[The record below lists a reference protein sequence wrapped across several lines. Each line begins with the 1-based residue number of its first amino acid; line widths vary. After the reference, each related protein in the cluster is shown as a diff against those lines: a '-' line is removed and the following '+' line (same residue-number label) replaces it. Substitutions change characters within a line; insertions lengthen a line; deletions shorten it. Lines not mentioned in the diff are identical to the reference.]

1 MNDLTPIIAISLSIV
16 AIYIAYRILAFY
28 TLQWLQT
35 SPIAEALFN
44 TIRPLL
50 NDSCTLSQF
59 QADLQNLQ
67 PSNSQTL
74 PQEQPSEPSNH
85 SENTKQEGDS
95 F

>member
-1 MNDLTPIIAISLSIV
+1 MNDLTPIIAVLLAIV

-50 NDSCTLSQF
+50 NDSCTISQF

-67 PSNSQTL
+67 P
-74 PQEQPSEPSNH
+74 PEQPSESSNP